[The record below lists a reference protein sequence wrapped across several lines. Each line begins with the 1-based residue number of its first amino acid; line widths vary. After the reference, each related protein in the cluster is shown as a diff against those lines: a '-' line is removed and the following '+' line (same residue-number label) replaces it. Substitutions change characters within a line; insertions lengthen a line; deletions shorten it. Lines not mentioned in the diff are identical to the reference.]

1 MYNKQIK
8 EAYIQ
13 YKIKEVIINESLLS
27 SSFEKTSLFE
37 EILQKDL
44 SEFTLQE
51 VINMYKTLNF
61 DSFDAL
67 IVFNSNMNLYTQ
79 YCLDRG
85 LVSNNQNV
93 YKEIDPS
100 MINSCLNQSMIVR
113 QIISRSELLLLFN
126 KLLNA
131 RDIFIILAVFEFGK
145 GKKNFEDIVNAY
157 LSDINRNTNTM
168 KLYSGRTV
176 HVSDK
181 LIEIA
186 EESSQAKEYH
196 SLNGRSKG
204 LINDGT
210 IIKRNINSKSSQEY
224 ALGRNVYQ
232 SLVRSFSVLGIGQY
246 MTANKLIVSGQ
257 IQMIKDESKK
267 LNITPKDYL
276 YTHKKEIENQYGTS
290 IVTHNFLL
298 KYSDY
303 L

>member
-1 MYNKQIK
+1 MYNESVKK
-8 EAYIQ
+8 AYIK
-13 YKIKEVIINESLLS
+13 YKINEVIINESLLS

-37 EILQKDL
+37 DILQKDL

-51 VINMYKTLNF
+51 IMNMYKTLNF
-61 DSFDAL
+61 DSLDAL

-85 LVSNNQNV
+85 LVSNNQNI

-100 MINSCLNQSMIVR
+100 MLNSCLNQSMIAR
-113 QIISRSELLLLFN
+113 QIITRSELLLLFN

-157 LSDINRNTNTM
+157 LSDIDRKTNTM
-168 KLYSGRTV
+168 KLHSGRIV

-181 LIEIA
+181 LIDIA
-186 EESSQAKEYH
+186 EESSHAKEYC

-204 LINDGT
+204 LIDDGT

-232 SLVRSFSVLGIGQY
+232 SLVRSFDVLGIGQY
-246 MTANKLIVSGQ
+246 MTANKLIISGQ
-257 IQMIKDESKK
+257 IQMIKDESNK

-276 YTHKKEIENQYGTS
+276 YTHKKEIENQYGTN
-290 IVTHNFLL
+290 IVAHNFLL

-303 L
+303 F

>member
-1 MYNKQIK
+1 MYNESIK
-8 EAYIQ
+8 EAYIR
-13 YKIKEVIINESLLS
+13 YKTKEIIANETLLYN
-27 SSFEKTSLFE
+27 SFDKTSLFE
-37 EILQKDL
+37 EVLQKDL

-61 DSFDAL
+61 DSLDTL
-67 IVFNSNMNLYTQ
+67 IVFNSNMSLYSQ

-85 LVSNNQNV
+85 LISNYQNV
-93 YKEIDPS
+93 YREIDSS
-100 MINSCLNQSMIVR
+100 MLKSCLNQSVISR
-113 QIISRSELLLLFN
+113 QIISREELLLLFN

-145 GKKNFEDIVNAY
+145 GKNNFEDIVNACF
-157 LSDINRNTNTM
+157 SDIDKNTNTM

-186 EESSQAKEYH
+186 EESSQATEYFN
-196 SLNGRSKG
+196 LDNKSKK
-204 LINDGT
+204 LIDDGT
-210 IIKRNINSKSSQEY
+210 IIKRNINAKSSKEY

-232 SLVRSFSVLGIGQY
+232 ALVRSFDVFGIREY

-257 IQMIKDESKK
+257 IYMVKTESKK
-267 LNITPKDYL
+267 LNISPKDYV
-276 YTHKKEIENQYGTS
+276 YAYKKDIENQYGIK
-290 IVTHNFLL
+290 IVAHNFLL

-303 L
+303 F